1 MAASGSLNKSL
12 FLRRSYTERI
22 VWYDLYYIV
31 LYLILHDVD
40 LYPLRWCY
48 TERFVWYDLY
58 DSYSVWVWLEM
69 FLVKKMFVIKKSVL
83 DWWILIER
91 CITY

>member
-31 LYLILHDVD
+31 LYLILYDVD
-40 LYPLRWCY
+40 LYLLRRSY
-48 TERFVWYDLY
+48 TELFVWYDLY

-69 FLVKKMFVIKKSVL
+69 FLLKEMFVIKKSVL
-83 DWWILIER
+83 DWWLLIER
-91 CITY
+91 CRTY